1 MSNELNELLTKAKD
15 LLKDEV
21 TKISYETWIKDL
33 ELQSMDNNT
42 IVLVAHTQ
50 FQKDSIMSRYY
61 ELFKNT
67 FKYLTN
73 KEWDITVILNE
84 DNEDEQE
91 SSISQ
96 VGQYTQT
103 LNSNLNPKYTFE
115 SFVVGNNNR
124 FAHAAA
130 LAVAEAPAT
139 SYNPL
144 FLYGGVGLGKTH
156 LMHAIANEILVHNKN
171 TSILYVTSEKF
182 TNQLINAIT
191 RKYGISENQLVI
203 SKVGSSHNGGGTWM
217 HRLIVVDFCQWLD
230 IDLKLWCTEKLD
242 ELMRYGMTATQPTL
256 EQMIDNPDLVI
267 HLATQLKQ
275 EREERAKLEAQ
286 TEQQQATIKIQTE
299 EIKQAAPKVNYY
311 DNHLQS
317 VNTLTSTQVAKQIGM
332 DAEKLHR
339 KMKEIGILYKQSGQ
353 WLLYSPFSTWGIHAT
368 RTQTYTRSDGS
379 TGTSV
384 YTVWTTKGVR
394 FIIALYENEWNVKKA
409 IKQIKSEVN
418 PAA

>member
-1 MSNELNELLTKAKD
+1 MLQNNEIYLN
-15 LLKDEV
+15 
-21 TKISYETWIKDL
+21 
-33 ELQSMDNNT
+33 
-42 IVLVAHTQ
+42 
-50 FQKDSIMSRYY
+50 
-61 ELFKNT
+61 
-67 FKYLTN
+67 
-73 KEWDITVILNE
+73 
-84 DNEDEQE
+84 
-91 SSISQ
+91 
-96 VGQYTQT
+96 
-103 LNSNLNPKYTFE
+103 
-115 SFVVGNNNR
+115 GNNSTVQTA
-124 FAHAAA
+124 FAH
-130 LAVAEAPAT
+130 ET
-139 SYNPL
+139 SKTFSYNGNDVL
-144 FLYGGVGLGKTH
+144 FDTKDDVMVNATQLAKIYGKRPNDYLS
-156 LMHAIANEILVHNKN
+156 LPA
-171 TSILYVTSEKF
+171 

-353 WLLYSPFSTWGIHAT
+353 WLLYSPFSTWGLHAT
-368 RTQTYTRSDGS
+368 RTQTYTRNDGS
-379 TGTSV
+379 IGTSV
-384 YTVWTTKGVR
+384 YTVWTTKGLR
-394 FIIALYENEWNVKKA
+394 FIHALNECGWNVKKA
-409 IKQIKSEVN
+409 IKQIKGEFE

>member
-1 MSNELNELLTKAKD
+1 MLQNNEIYLN
-15 LLKDEV
+15 
-21 TKISYETWIKDL
+21 
-33 ELQSMDNNT
+33 
-42 IVLVAHTQ
+42 
-50 FQKDSIMSRYY
+50 
-61 ELFKNT
+61 
-67 FKYLTN
+67 
-73 KEWDITVILNE
+73 
-84 DNEDEQE
+84 
-91 SSISQ
+91 
-96 VGQYTQT
+96 
-103 LNSNLNPKYTFE
+103 
-115 SFVVGNNNR
+115 GNNSTVQTA
-124 FAHAAA
+124 FAH
-130 LAVAEAPAT
+130 ET
-139 SYNPL
+139 SKTFSYNGNDVL
-144 FLYGGVGLGKTH
+144 FDTKDDVMVNATQLAKIYGKRPNDYLS
-156 LMHAIANEILVHNKN
+156 LPA
-171 TSILYVTSEKF
+171 

-299 EIKQAAPKVNYY
+299 EIKQAAPKINYY

-353 WLLYSPFSTWGIHAT
+353 WLLYSPFSTWGLHAT
-368 RTQTYTRSDGS
+368 RTQTYTRNDGS
-379 TGTSV
+379 IGTSV
-384 YTVWTTKGVR
+384 YTVWTTKGIR
-394 FIIALYENEWNVKKA
+394 FIHALNECGWNVKKA
-409 IKQIKSEVN
+409 IKQIKGEFE